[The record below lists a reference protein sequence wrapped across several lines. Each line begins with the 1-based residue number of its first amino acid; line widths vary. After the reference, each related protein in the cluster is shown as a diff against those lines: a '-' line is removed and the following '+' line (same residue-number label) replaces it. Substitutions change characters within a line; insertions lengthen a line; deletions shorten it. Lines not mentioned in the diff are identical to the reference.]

1 MGSRYREP
9 RPKSPERIQLQSI
22 DSARFDKHDGYVD
35 DAVTIQATF
44 TYYTWCCRDFHE
56 IVDAVAA
63 LEKAIQ
69 DSHDRAERKRRK
81 KAQAEHDELLKE
93 FRESGD
99 IQQ

>member
-1 MGSRYREP
+1 MGSPYREP
-9 RPKSPERIQLQSI
+9 RPRSPERIRLKSI
-22 DSARFDKHDGYVD
+22 DSVSFEEHDGYVD

-44 TYYTWCCRDFHE
+44 TYYTWCCGDSHE

-69 DSHDRAERKRRK
+69 DAHDRAERKRLK

-93 FRESGD
+93 LRESGQ
-99 IQQ
+99 IQ

>member
-9 RPKSPERIQLQSI
+9 RPKSPERIKLDSI
-22 DSARFDKHDGYVD
+22 DSALFEEHDGYVR
-35 DAVTIQATF
+35 DAVTVKATF
-44 TYYTWCCRDFHE
+44 TYYTWCCGESHE

-69 DSHDRAERKRRK
+69 DAHDRAERKRRK

-93 FRESGD
+93 LRESG
-99 IQQ
+99 QLQ

>member
-1 MGSRYREP
+1 MGSQYREP
-9 RPKSPERIQLQSI
+9 RPKSPERIRFRSI
-22 DSARFDKHDGYVD
+22 DSASFEDG

-44 TYYTWCCRDFHE
+44 TYYTWCCSDSHE

-99 IQQ
+99 IQ